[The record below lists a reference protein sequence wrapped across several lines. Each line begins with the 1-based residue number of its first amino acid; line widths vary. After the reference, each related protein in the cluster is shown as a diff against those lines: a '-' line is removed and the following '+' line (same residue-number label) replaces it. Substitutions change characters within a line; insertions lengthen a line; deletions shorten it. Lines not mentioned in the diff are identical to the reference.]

1 MGVAFI
7 LCGLS
12 FVLLIAARSVLLGR
26 SAAWLFLRVACRLQ
40 PTETSL
46 GGRPPAMRRAAWPP
60 IVEINRAR
68 RSMLAAARLIEA
80 SVPTSTFRSADWPR
94 PAGVPTIRHGAASD

>member
-12 FVLLIAARSVLLGR
+12 FVILIAARSVLLGR

-40 PTETSL
+40 PPETPRQQVTHNAPR
-46 GGRPPAMRRAAWPP
+46 GMATDRRQQQGTSVDVSGSASIA
-60 IVEINRAR
+60 
-68 RSMLAAARLIEA
+68 A